1 MSALGLGLGLPFA
14 RSAGNVLDAIQQV
27 FADTGANG
35 AYYDASAEG
44 AHYIEAGGFTL
55 AGEDD
60 PVGLILDQSETGGN
74 LKASQDATAN
84 KVILRSDGLGWFYEF
99 DGVGDTAIIEMP
111 SGGIVDGTLVL
122 ATRSGTASY
131 GVTIP
136 EGPYSIASDGRYMP
150 GNELVGF
157 ALFDEPLNIEDT
169 LSIESAFAERGARSS
184 YGPELSFNGFW
195 RGRAELTSFPALDVS
210 AGTAF
215 IVAWYG
221 CSGLT
226 SFPALDVS
234 AGTAFSSAWYGCS
247 GLTSFPALDVS
258 AGTSFNSAW
267 QGCYGLTSFPA
278 LDVSAGASFNG
289 TWQGCYGLT
298 SFPALDVSTGT
309 SFSGAWRDCSGLTSF
324 PALDVSAGTSF
335 NGAWRDCSS
344 LISFPAGMFDLCA
357 ATDYEGAFLSCALNQ
372 ESVDNILVSINASGT
387 SNGALDVSG
396 GASSPPGAP
405 GLSAKASLESR
416 GWTVT
421 TN

>member
-258 AGTSFNSAW
+258 AGTSFN
-267 QGCYGLTSFPA
+267 
-278 LDVSAGASFNG
+278 
-289 TWQGCYGLT
+289 
-298 SFPALDVSTGT
+298 
-309 SFSGAWRDCSGLTSF
+309 
-324 PALDVSAGTSF
+324 
-335 NGAWRDCSS
+335 GAWRDCSS

>member
-215 IVAWYG
+215 
-221 CSGLT
+221 
-226 SFPALDVS
+226 
-234 AGTAFSSAWYGCS
+234 
-247 GLTSFPALDVS
+247 
-258 AGTSFNSAW
+258 N
-267 QGCYGLTSFPA
+267 
-278 LDVSAGASFNG
+278 N
-289 TWQGCYGLT
+289 
-298 SFPALDVSTGT
+298 
-309 SFSGAWRDCSGLTSF
+309 AWRDCSGLTSF